1 MQIRKFEFIVELMC
15 FAKFDSQLFLHHL
28 TMSPQR
34 RCVVFKLNSKETFI
48 DQAVDVVLN
57 AVRSVFQNYVES
69 LKNSGNFNSVTQKIV
84 FNLAKNLVLKWLS
97 E

>member
-1 MQIRKFEFIVELMC
+1 M
-15 FAKFDSQLFLHHL
+15 
-28 TMSPQR
+28 
-34 RCVVFKLNSKETFI
+34 FKLNSKETFI